1 MPAPARAKSAEFAS
15 ATLSVSVLRP
25 PTHLAKAASV
35 AAAFGSVL
43 CGNPTQPLGRS
54 VDRSTMPFSCGSNAG
69 DGEAGLLVTLPWP
82 WSRLTSCRTRRGQRR
97 IRRRTREPDTCSL
110 FRCRS
115 DDCELTY
122 SFGRHLARRRRGDRD
137 RLVVPAHGRF
147 GGHDLSLKGERL

>member
-69 DGEAGLLVTLPWP
+69 DSPPDRKRSVDRSTMPFSCGSNAGDGEAGLLVTFAVAVVAADELPHP
-82 WSRLTSCRTRRGQRR
+82 ARTTTNPAAHARTRYLLL
-97 IRRRTREPDTCSL
+97 ISL
-110 FRCRS
+110 PF
-115 DDCELTY
+115 
-122 SFGRHLARRRRGDRD
+122 
-137 RLVVPAHGRF
+137 
-147 GGHDLSLKGERL
+147 